1 MKKSFIPRESRE
13 TSFAKEE
20 KNFCVGL
27 KDCTAI
33 SDLSPMG
40 EIRRTEFTDGTSN
53 LAPIPFVRDYKAC
66 EKVMKRPQL
75 RHQFAQHQSRR
86 QGAGDAPGNW
96 SISHECNA
104 PTCTSRRGVFYIRAG
119 LISVT
124 FANVKRIK
132 RATKEYI
139 FDIKKNI

>member
-1 MKKSFIPRESRE
+1 MGEDSHISLDPHANDSLCGKILLSSGIEGDVVRESV
-13 TSFAKEE
+13 EE
-20 KNFCVGL
+20 KNLRVGL

-104 PTCTSRRGVFYIRAG
+104 PTYTSHRGVFYIRAG

-124 FANVKRIK
+124 LAK
-132 RATKEYI
+132 
-139 FDIKKNI
+139 